1 MNCYF
6 SSIFADEQSNLPEF
20 DNFID
25 NKLNNILCNANEVEN
40 HLKELNA
47 HKSQGPDMNSPRI
60 LKECARELS
69 TSLCTLFNKSF
80 TSGLILTEWKTA
92 NITPIHKK
100 EPKHKKENYRQVSL
114 TSIVCKV
121 AEKIVR
127 SRVTASWSEYR
138 VFNPHQFGYSKGKS
152 TLFQT
157 SPLFS
162 RLVLVKEQLKNNRCP
177 LLGPLKGI

>member
-6 SSIFADEQSNLPEF
+6 SSVFTHEQSNLPEF

-25 NKLNNILCNANEVEN
+25 DKLNNILCNANEVEN

-47 HKSQGPDMNSPRI
+47 HKSQGPDMISPRI
-60 LKECARELS
+60 LKECAQELS

-80 TSGLILTEWKTA
+80 TSGLIPTEWKTA

-100 EPKHKKENYRQVSL
+100 GPKHKKENYRQVSL

-121 AEKIVR
+121 AEKNVR
-127 SRVTASWSEYR
+127 SRVTAFWSEHQ
-138 VFNPHQFGYSKGKS
+138 VLNP
-152 TLFQT
+152 
-157 SPLFS
+157 
-162 RLVLVKEQLKNNRCP
+162 QLAT
-177 LLGPLKGI
+177 